1 MSARRQIIAALS
13 EDSLGGIATMEDVAH
28 AEQLADA
35 HRTEVLA
42 KAIGRLR
49 AIPVTCTAL
58 TGPVWYGDG
67 WNSAITQLE
76 EIADYQTP
84 DDEAYP
90 GELERLRA
98 LSLAVRVVVRNRRER
113 SVEEQQAEL
122 QRVMDAHLA
131 WEKNATKG
139 TAPDFFR
146 VGHAYT
152 HRDGSDFH
160 CVAITAHPQTGQ
172 RLAMGWR
179 SEHDEW
185 HRPTV
190 CNLGQWLHEYD
201 GVQAPDGDA

>member
-1 MSARRQIIAALS
+1 MSARDELIEIVTS
-13 EDSLGGIATMEDVAH
+13 DPESSGGDVVWATDLVDRHRAESIGHAVA
-28 AEQLADA
+28 
-35 HRTEVLA
+35 
-42 KAIGRLR
+42 RLR

-67 WNSAITQLE
+67 WNSAITCLE
-76 EIADYQTP
+76 EIGEYQLP

-90 GELERLRA
+90 GELQRLRTLA
-98 LSLAVRVVVRNRRER
+98 LQLRAVVRKGG
-113 SVEEQQAEL
+113 SAEA
-122 QRVMDAHLA
+122 QRAEGQRLMDAHVA
-131 WEKNATKG
+131 WEKDTKAGNA
-139 TAPDFFR
+139 APDFFQPGR
-146 VGHAYT
+146 AYT

-179 SEHDEW
+179 SENDEW

-201 GVQAPDGDA
+201 GVQPPTSTEDGAK